1 MKAVNKATVLNSDK
15 SYFYSKDD
23 FVESAEEFEN
33 NPTLKN
39 MALLEIPEMCERERE
54 WDWLLGG
61 WEAWKTR
68 HL

>member
-39 MALLEIPEMCERERE
+39 MALLEIPEMRERERE
-54 WDWLLGG
+54 
-61 WEAWKTR
+61 
-68 HL
+68 